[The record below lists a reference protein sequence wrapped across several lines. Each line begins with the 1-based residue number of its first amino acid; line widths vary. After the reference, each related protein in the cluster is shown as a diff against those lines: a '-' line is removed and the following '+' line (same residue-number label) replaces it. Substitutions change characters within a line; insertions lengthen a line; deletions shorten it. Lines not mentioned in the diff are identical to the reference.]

1 MATKLQCEIC
11 GGKLVGKPGGIFEC
25 ENCGMEFSTEWA
37 KAKIQEITGTVKV
50 EGTVEVQGS
59 VKVEGAANVE
69 SLVKRG
75 NLALR
80 DEQWEKAENVFN
92 KVLEI
97 EPENGEAYFGLWLSE
112 QKFKSYDIALKNVPD
127 CWDLRADALHHAKD
141 FGNEELKT
149 KVSSLEKA
157 WKEADQSNMLPRD
170 MQTRFII
177 RNGVLRSKEYNKKKE
192 YELFRG
198 CNFEGRRITIPRC
211 VKTIGPDTFYEA
223 KNLESVTIPNG
234 VTRVGSNAFRNCE
247 NLRSVTIPGSV
258 KTIEWNTFFGCDSL
272 ERVIIENGVTT
283 IDLNA
288 FLGAH
293 NIRSIEIP
301 KSITSIHESN
311 FGTRIPTIYYYGEC
325 YAKRFFE
332 GKYWGSESKFVLKKT
347 AEMIAAERKAAE
359 EKAKA
364 ERRAAEEKAKAERE
378 AKIEALTRE
387 RAQLTA
393 ELPNVKGLFAGS
405 KKAKIEARL
414 AEIESELAKL

>member
-69 SLVKRG
+69 SLIRRG
-75 NLALR
+75 KLALG
-80 DEQWEKAENVFN
+80 DEQWEKAENIFN
-92 KVLEI
+92 KILEI

-112 QKFKSYDIALKNVPD
+112 QKFKSYDIALKKVPD

-170 MQTRFII
+170 MQTRFVI
-177 RNGVLRSKEYNKKKE
+177 RNGVLRSKKKE

-198 CNFEGRRITIPRC
+198 CNFEGRRITIPQC
-211 VKTIGPDTFYEA
+211 VKTIGPDTFYMAE
-223 KNLESVTIPNG
+223 NLESVTIPNG
-234 VTRVGSNAFRNCE
+234 VTRIGNNAFGLCE

-258 KTIEWNTFFGCDSL
+258 KTIEWNTFFGCERL
-272 ERVIIENGVTT
+272 ESVIIENGVTT
-283 IDLNA
+283 IDRNA
-288 FLGAH
+288 FLGAR

-325 YAKRFFE
+325 YAKRYFE
-332 GKYWGSESKFVLKKT
+332 GIYWGSESEFVLKKT
-347 AEMIAAERKAAE
+347 AETIAAERKAAE

-378 AKIEALTRE
+378 ARIEALTRE
-387 RAQLTA
+387 RTRLEAD
-393 ELPNVKGLFAGS
+393 LPNVKGLFAAS
-405 KKAKIEARL
+405 KKTKIESRI
-414 AEIESELAKL
+414 AEIDAELAKL